1 MAKKIE
7 LKGPIMDN
15 DTAWIYHWIGWDATC
30 PKDLARA
37 LREANG
43 EDIILEVNSP
53 GGYCDYAFEMY
64 TALMEYTGNVEA
76 HIICAASAMTI
87 ICCAADKRLISDTG
101 MYMIHNTQA
110 SGSGDYR
117 DMIRVAE
124 CLSEYNESA
133 LNAYERCT
141 GKDRAELKK
150 IMDHTTWMSPQSAIE
165 QGFVDDLLFGEINSG
180 NGGDPAPGADPDN
193 SGQMMAMMSV
203 NAPGIGIPKEKL
215 AEMMALIKTTQLKP
229 SDPMILRNM
238 SPESG
243 NAEGEL
249 QTISTVADSDKNE
262 TVNSTVNEEGGKHMT
277 LEELLKD
284 NPDAQAE
291 YNKNLATAKTE
302 GATEEN
308 ERLRGLDAIS
318 ASVSTEALKNAKYGE
333 NKTDAKTLAYQAL
346 VEDAKNAQAYMAQA
360 QSDAADSHVN
370 EVGGAAG
377 EEETET
383 ADAMAGYVNAQ
394 KGGK

>member
-15 DTAWIYHWIGWDATC
+15 DTAWIYHWLGWDATC

-117 DMIRVAE
+117 DMIQIAE

-141 GKDRAELKK
+141 GKDRAELKE
-150 IMDHTTWMSPQSAIE
+150 IMDHTTWMSPKTAIE

-180 NGGDPAPGADPDN
+180 NGGDPASGTDPDN
-193 SGQMMAMMSV
+193 SGQMMATMSI
-203 NAPGIGIPKEKL
+203 NMPGMGIPKEKL
-215 AEMMALIKTTQLKP
+215 AKMMVLI
-229 SDPMILRNM
+229 RNM
-238 SPESG
+238 ESKP
-243 NAEGEL
+243 AEGEVP
-249 QTISTVADSDKNE
+249 QGMPVPENMQNISGKAESDKNG
-262 TVNSTVNEEGGKHMT
+262 TVNNEKGSEEGGTHMT
-277 LEELLKD
+277 LQELLKD
-284 NPDAQAE
+284 DPEAQAE
-291 YNKNLATAKTE
+291 FDQQLASAKAE
-302 GATEEN
+302 GVAEEN
-308 ERLRGLDAIS
+308 ERLRSLDAIS
-318 ASVSTEALKNAKYGE
+318 TSVSAENLTDAKYGK
-333 NKTDAKTLAYQAL
+333 NRMDAKTLAYKAL
-346 VEDAKNAQAYMAQA
+346 VEDGAKAQAYLAQA
-360 QSDAADSHVN
+360 QSDAADAHVDD
-370 EVGGAAG
+370 VGGSAASAEDG
-377 EEETET
+377 MPEN
-383 ADAMAGYVNAQ
+383 ADAMAAYVNAQ